1 MKNIHYPYHHDV
13 NIFTLRDFIDYCTE
27 KHSTKT
33 AFSYEVKKELV
44 KKSFV
49 DFSEDIKT
57 FGAYIAD
64 KYSAESKIAVLG
76 ENSYEWIVSYFSV
89 TNSGNV
95 VVPLDKNLPV
105 IDIENILNETE
116 ASLLICSDSYRDY
129 AEQIQVD
136 KIEIDILFMS
146 EIFKSV
152 VPSVT
157 EIMKEQFDKI
167 IINPDSLCK
176 IIYTSGTTGV
186 SKGVMLT
193 HKNLCVNLV
202 GGVSSL
208 KAYGKTVLVL
218 PLHHAYGLYANILF
232 AMFWGVENYINKSLK
247 NMASDIQKIKPDV
260 LFAVPM
266 MAETFY
272 KRIWDTV
279 TEKKKDKALHL
290 LIKISNTLLKLGID
304 ARRKLFK
311 EVLNGLG
318 GNLSLMVCGGAS
330 LENKHHQ
337 FFESIGVHVVIG
349 YGITECSPII
359 AVNQNNKYKIGSAGL
374 PLFCSDVIIENE
386 DGKREGEILVKGD
399 MVMKGYYKQPQ
410 LTAEVMDGEYFRT
423 GDIGYQDE
431 EGFIFIT
438 GRKKN
443 MIVLSNGKN
452 VYPEE
457 LEFELMKNNI
467 IKEVVVFEC
476 DKEIA
481 AEIYPDSQKL
491 AELSI
496 KDAQKYFEEYIVE
509 FNKTQ
514 PMYKNINKVILRD
527 TEFPKTTSMKIK
539 RNYN

>member
-1 MKNIHYPYHHDV
+1 MKNKHYPYYHDV
-13 NIFTLRDFIDYCTE
+13 DIFTLRDFIDYCSK

-33 AFSYEVKKELV
+33 AYSYEVKKELI
-44 KKSFV
+44 KKTFV
-49 DFSEDIKT
+49 DFSNDIRT

-64 KYSAESKIAVLG
+64 KYPSKSKIAVLG
-76 ENSYEWIVSYFSV
+76 ENSYEWIVSYFSA

-95 VVPLDKNLPV
+95 IVPLDKNLPV
-105 IDIENILNETE
+105 KDVENILNETE
-116 ASLLICSDSYRDY
+116 TSLLICSDTYRDY
-129 AEQIQVD
+129 AEQIQAD
-136 KIEIDILFMS
+136 KIKIDIIFVS

-152 VPSVT
+152 FINVT
-157 EIMKEQFDKI
+157 DKMI
-167 IINPDSLCK
+167 EKFEKINVSPDDLCS
-176 IIYTSGTTGV
+176 IIYTSGTTGM

-193 HKNLCVNLV
+193 HKNLCINLI

-208 KAYGKTVLVL
+208 KTQGKTVLVL
-218 PLHHAYGLYANILF
+218 PLHHAYGFYANVLF

-247 NMASDIQKIKPDV
+247 NMASDIQKVKPDV

-272 KRIWDTV
+272 NRIWSTIK
-279 TEKKKDKALHL
+279 EKKKDNIIVL
-290 LIKISNTLLKLGID
+290 LIKLSNVLLKIGVDI
-304 ARRKLFK
+304 RRKLFK

-337 FFESIGVHVVIG
+337 FFESIGVHIVIG

-359 AVNQNNKYKIGSAGL
+359 AVNQNDTFKVGSAGL
-374 PLFCSDVIIENE
+374 PLFCSNVIIERK
-386 DGKREGEILVKGD
+386 DGCKEGEILVKGD

-423 GDIGYQDE
+423 GDIGYMDE
-431 EGFIFIT
+431 DGFIFIT

-457 LEFELMKNNI
+457 LEFELMKNNA
-467 IKEVVVFEC
+467 IKEVIVFES

-481 AEIYPDSQKL
+481 AEIYPDFQKL

-496 KDAQKYFEEYIVE
+496 KDAQKYFEEYVTE

-514 PMYKNINKVILRD
+514 PMYKNINKVVLRD
-527 TEFPKTTSMKIK
+527 TEFSKTTSMKIK

>member
-1 MKNIHYPYHHDV
+1 MENKHYPYHHDV
-13 NIFTLRDFIDYCTE
+13 DIFTLRDFIDYCAK

-33 AFSYEVKKELV
+33 AYSYEVKKELIQ
-44 KKSFV
+44 KSFV

-64 KYSAESKIAVLG
+64 KYPSESKIAVLG

-95 VVPLDKNLPV
+95 IVPLDKNLPV
-105 IDIENILNETE
+105 KDIENILNETE
-116 ASLLICSDSYRDY
+116 ASLLICSDTYRDY
-129 AEQIQVD
+129 AEQIKAD
-136 KIEIDILFMS
+136 IIKIDIIFVS
-146 EIFKSV
+146 EIFKSIFQN
-152 VPSVT
+152 VT
-157 EIMKEQFDKI
+157 EKMIEKFEKI
-167 IINPDSLCK
+167 NVYPNDLCS
-176 IIYTSGTTGV
+176 IIYTSGTTGM

-193 HKNLCVNLV
+193 HKNYSCNLTSGIKSMKV
-202 GGVSSL
+202 
-208 KAYGKTVLVL
+208 YGKTVLVL
-218 PLHHAYGLYANILF
+218 PLHHAYGFYANILF
-232 AMFWGVENYINKSLK
+232 AMLWGVENYINKSLK
-247 NMASDIQKIKPDV
+247 NMAYDIQKVKPDV

-266 MAETFY
+266 IAETFY
-272 KRIWDTV
+272 NRIWSAIN
-279 TEKKKDKALHL
+279 EKKRDKIVPV
-290 LIKISNTLLKLGID
+290 LIKLSNFLLRFGID
-304 ARRKLFK
+304 VRRRVFK

-318 GNLSLMVCGGAS
+318 GNLSIMVCGGAS
-330 LENKHHQ
+330 LDKKYHS
-337 FFESIGVHVVIG
+337 FFESIGVHIIIG

-359 AVNQNNKYKIGSAGL
+359 SVNQNHCFKFGSAGL
-374 PLFCSDVIIENE
+374 PLSCSTVKIEKE
-386 DGKREGEILVKGD
+386 EGKIEGEILVKGD

-431 EGFIFIT
+431 DGFIFIT

-457 LEFELMKNNI
+457 LEFELMKNNA
-467 IKEVVVFEC
+467 IKEVVVFES

-481 AEIYPDSQKL
+481 AEIYPDFQKL

-496 KDAQKYFEEYIVE
+496 EDAQKCFEEYVDE

-514 PMYKNINKVILRD
+514 PMYKNINKVVLRD

>member
-1 MKNIHYPYHHDV
+1 MKNKYYPYYHDV
-13 NIFTLRDFIDYCTE
+13 DIFTLRDFINYCTE

-33 AFSYEVKKELV
+33 AYSYEVKKELI
-44 KKSFV
+44 KKTFV
-49 DFSEDIKT
+49 DFSNDIKT

-64 KYSAESKIAVLG
+64 KYPSKSKIAVLG
-76 ENSYEWIVSYFSV
+76 ENSYEWIVSYFSA

-95 VVPLDKNLPV
+95 IVPLDKNLPV
-105 IDIENILNETE
+105 KDVENILNETE
-116 ASLLICSDSYRDY
+116 ASLLICSDTYRDY
-129 AEQIQVD
+129 AEQIQAD
-136 KIEIDILFMS
+136 KIKIDIIFVS

-152 VPSVT
+152 FPKVT
-157 EIMKEQFDKI
+157 DKMI
-167 IINPDSLCK
+167 EKFENINISPDDLCS
-176 IIYTSGTTGV
+176 IIYTSGTTGM

-193 HKNLCVNLV
+193 HKNLCVNLK
-202 GGVSSL
+202 GGITSL
-208 KAYGKTVLVL
+208 KAHGKTVLVL
-218 PLHHAYGLYANILF
+218 PLHHAYGFFANVLF
-232 AMFWGVENYINKSLK
+232 AMFWGVENYINTSLK
-247 NMASDIQKIKPDV
+247 NMALDIQKIKPDV

-272 KRIWDTV
+272 NRIWNAIN
-279 TEKKKDKALHL
+279 EKKKDKIVPI
-290 LIKISNTLLKLGID
+290 LIRISNGLLKLGVDI
-304 ARRKLFK
+304 RRKLFK
-311 EVLNGLG
+311 EVVNGLG
-318 GNLSLMVCGGAS
+318 GNLSLVVCGGAA
-330 LENKHHQ
+330 LDIKYHQ
-337 FFESIGVHVVIG
+337 FFESIGVHIAIG

-359 AVNQNNKYKIGSAGL
+359 SVNLNDLFKYNSAGL
-374 PLFCSDVIIENE
+374 PLSCSTIKIENE
-386 DGKREGEILVKGD
+386 EGKREGEILVKGD

-410 LTAEVMDGEYFRT
+410 LTAEVMEGEYFRT

-431 EGFIFIT
+431 DGFIFIT

-457 LEFELMKNNI
+457 LEFELLKNNA
-467 IKEVVVFEC
+467 IKEVVVFES

-491 AELSI
+491 ADLSI
-496 KDAQKYFEEYIVE
+496 KDAQKYFEEYVTE

-514 PMYKNINKVILRD
+514 PMYKNINKVVLRD